1 MVKQLPA
8 TLQVHLDSGT
18 TTLAWC
24 WRLTR
29 NDGAVFG
36 FTDHDQS
43 LTFDGTI
50 FESESGFTASE
61 IRSGSDLSVDAQE
74 AEGVLTSATITE
86 TDILDGRWDNASV
99 EIWRVNWANTASR
112 ALLRR
117 GAIGQ
122 VRRGR
127 LHFVAEMRSLAH
139 VLGQTIGR
147 TFQASCDA
155 ALGDARCGVNLNDP
169 AFKASG
175 TVVTLSG
182 DRSFAVSGLSGFPE
196 SWFSLGALKWLT
208 GTNTGR
214 KAEVLTHAVSGA
226 DVTIILLEVPVRPI
240 GVGDTFDIFAGCDKR
255 FETCQAKFAN
265 AVNFRG
271 FPHIPGQVDL
281 SRFGSGPMLSFYA
294 ALRSKAK
301 GLLYPSTECRRRGL

>member
-1 MVKQLPA
+1 MKSLPA
-8 TLQVHLDSGT
+8 GLQTHLEEGT

-36 FTDHDQS
+36 FTDHDQT
-43 LTFDGTI
+43 LGFDGTS
-50 FESESGFTASE
+50 FEPESGFTASE

-86 TDILDGRWDNASV
+86 TDILDGRWDNATV
-99 EIWRVNWANTASR
+99 EIWRVNWQDTSQR

-127 LHFVAEMRSLAH
+127 LSFVAEMRSLAH

-155 ALGDARCGVNLNDP
+155 ALGDTRCGINLSEP
-169 AFKASG
+169 AYKGSG
-175 TVVTLSG
+175 TVVALSG
-182 DRSFAVSGLSGFPE
+182 DRGFTASGLSGLADG
-196 SWFSLGALKWLT
+196 WFALGTLQWLT
-208 GTNTGR
+208 GANNGR
-214 KAEVLTHAVSGA
+214 SAEVLSHEIIGF
-226 DVTIILLEVPVRPI
+226 DVRATLLEAPVRPI
-240 GVGDTFDIFAGCDKR
+240 AIGDTFDIFAGCDKR
-255 FETCQAKFAN
+255 FETCQTKFAN
-265 AVNFRG
+265 TLNFRG
-271 FPHIPGQVDL
+271 FPHIPGQSTVI
-281 SRFGSGPMLSFYA
+281 RYA
-294 ALRSKAK
+294 ASGDANSGSVL
-301 GLLYPSTECRRRGL
+301 

>member
-1 MVKQLPA
+1 MKSFSQS
-8 TLQVHLDSGT
+8 LQTHLDSGT

-36 FTDHDQS
+36 FTDHDRP
-43 LTFDGTI
+43 LTFDGTT
-50 FESESGFTASE
+50 FEPESGFTASE

-74 AEGVLTSATITE
+74 AEGVLTSNTITE
-86 TDILDGRWDNASV
+86 TDILDGRWDNATV
-99 EIWRVNWANTASR
+99 EIWRVNWADTTSR

-127 LHFVAEMRSLAH
+127 LSFVAEMRSLAH

-155 ALGDARCGVNLNDP
+155 ALGDARCGVDLNDP

-175 TVVTLSG
+175 IVVSLSG
-182 DRSFAVSGLSGFPE
+182 DRGFAVSGLSGFAN
-196 SWFSLGALKWLT
+196 SWFALGTLHWLT
-208 GTNTGR
+208 GANTGR
-214 KAEVLTHAVSGA
+214 KAEVLSHANVGT
-226 DVTIILLEVPVRPI
+226 DVKITLLEAPVRPI
-240 GVGDTFDIFAGCDKR
+240 EVGNTFDIFAGCDKR

-271 FPHIPGQVDL
+271 FPHIPGQDTII
-281 SRFGSGPMLSFYA
+281 RYA
-294 ALRSKAK
+294 AK
-301 GLLYPSTECRRRGL
+301 GDANAGSVL

>member
-1 MVKQLPA
+1 MKQFPQS
-8 TLQVHLDSGT
+8 LQSHLDSGT

-36 FTDHDQS
+36 FTDHDLS
-43 LTFDGTI
+43 LAFDGTT
-50 FESESGFTASE
+50 FEPESGFTASE

-86 TDILDGRWDNASV
+86 TDILDGRWDNATV
-99 EIWRVNWANTASR
+99 EIWRVNWADTASR

-155 ALGDARCGVNLNDP
+155 ALGDVRCGVNLNDP
-169 AFKASG
+169 AYKGTG

-182 DRSFAVSGLSGFPE
+182 DRSFTTSGIAGSSDG
-196 SWFSLGALKWLT
+196 WFALGLLAWLT
-208 GTNTGR
+208 GANAGR
-214 KAEVLTHAVSGA
+214 KAEVLGHAVTGS
-226 DVTIILLEVPVRPI
+226 DVKITLLEAPIRPI
-240 GVGDTFDIFAGCDKR
+240 AANDTFDIFAGCDKR

-271 FPHIPGQVDL
+271 FPHIPGQDVVI
-281 SRFGSGPMLSFYA
+281 RYA
-294 ALRSKAK
+294 AK
-301 GLLYPSTECRRRGL
+301 GDANSGSVL

>member
-1 MVKQLPA
+1 MKSFPQSLR
-8 TLQVHLDSGT
+8 TLLDSGT

-29 NDGAVFG
+29 NDGTVFG
-36 FTDHDQS
+36 FTDHDRP
-43 LTFDGTI
+43 LTFDGTTYQP
-50 FESESGFTASE
+50 ESGFTASE

-74 AEGVLTSATITE
+74 AEGVLTSMTITE
-86 TDILDGRWDNASV
+86 TDILDGRWDNATV
-99 EIWRVNWANTASR
+99 EIWRVNWADTTSR

-147 TFQASCDA
+147 TFQAGCDA
-155 ALGDARCGVNLNDP
+155 ALGDARCGVDLNDP

-175 TVVTLSG
+175 TVVSLSG
-182 DRSFAVSGLSGFPE
+182 DRGFAVSGLTGFAE
-196 SWFSLGALKWLT
+196 GWFALGTLHWLT
-208 GTNTGR
+208 GANTGR
-214 KAEVLTHAVSGA
+214 KAEVLSHALSGSDVSI
-226 DVTIILLEVPVRPI
+226 TLLEAPVRPI
-240 GVGDTFDIFAGCDKR
+240 EVGNTVNIFAGCDKR

-271 FPHIPGQVDL
+271 FPHIPGQDTII
-281 SRFGSGPMLSFYA
+281 RYA
-294 ALRSKAK
+294 AK
-301 GLLYPSTECRRRGL
+301 GDANAGTVL

>member
-1 MVKQLPA
+1 MKSFPQS
-8 TLQVHLDSGT
+8 LQTHLESGT

-36 FTDHDQS
+36 FTDHDRP
-43 LTFDGTI
+43 LTFDGTT
-50 FESESGFTASE
+50 FEPESGFTASE

-74 AEGVLTSATITE
+74 AEGVLTSTTITE
-86 TDILDGRWDNASV
+86 TDILDGRWDNATV
-99 EIWRVNWANTASR
+99 EIWRVNWSDTTNR
-112 ALLRR
+112 ALMRR

-155 ALGDARCGVNLNDP
+155 ALGDARCSVDLNAA
-169 AFKASG
+169 AFKAIG
-175 TVVTLSG
+175 TVVSLSG
-182 DRSFAVSGLSGFPE
+182 DRGFAVSGLSGFAE
-196 SWFSLGALKWLT
+196 GWFALGTLHWLT
-208 GTNTGR
+208 GANTGC
-214 KAEVLTHAVSGA
+214 KAEVLSHALAGS
-226 DVTIILLEVPVRPI
+226 DVIITLLEAPVRPI
-240 GVGDTFDIFAGCDKR
+240 EVGYIFNIFAGCDKR
-255 FETCQAKFAN
+255 FETCQAKFTN

-271 FPHIPGQVDL
+271 FPHIPGQDTII
-281 SRFGSGPMLSFYA
+281 RYA
-294 ALRSKAK
+294 AK
-301 GLLYPSTECRRRGL
+301 GDANAGSVL

>member
-1 MVKQLPA
+1 MKSFPQS
-8 TLQVHLDSGT
+8 LQSHLDSGT

-36 FTDHDQS
+36 FTDHDRS

-50 FESESGFTASE
+50 FEPESGFTASE

-86 TDILDGRWDNASV
+86 TDILDGRWDNATV
-99 EIWRVNWANTASR
+99 EIWRVNWADTASR

-127 LHFVAEMRSLAH
+127 LHFVAEMRALAH
-139 VLGQTIGR
+139 VLGQTLGR

-155 ALGDARCGVNLNDP
+155 ALGGARCGVNLNDP
-169 AFKASG
+169 TNKGTG
-175 TVVTLSG
+175 TVVALSG
-182 DRSFAVSGLSGFPE
+182 DRAFTASGVAGFSDGLFA
-196 SWFSLGALKWLT
+196 LGTVEWLT
-208 GTNTGR
+208 GANAGR
-214 KAEVLTHAVSGA
+214 TAEVLSHAIIGP
-226 DVTIILLEVPVRPI
+226 DVKITLLEAPIRPI
-240 GVGDTFDIFAGCDKR
+240 AVNDTFDIFAGCDKR

-271 FPHIPGQVDL
+271 FPHIPGQDTII
-281 SRFGSGPMLSFYA
+281 RYA
-294 ALRSKAK
+294 AK
-301 GLLYPSTECRRRGL
+301 GDANSGSVL

>member
-1 MVKQLPA
+1 MAKQFPQS
-8 TLQVHLDSGT
+8 LQTHLDSGT

-36 FTDHDQS
+36 FTDHDRP
-43 LTFDGTI
+43 LTFDGTT
-50 FESESGFTASE
+50 FEPESGFTASE

-74 AEGVLTSATITE
+74 AEGVLTSATITK
-86 TDILDGRWDNASV
+86 TDILDGRWDNATV
-99 EIWRVNWANTASR
+99 EIWRVNWADTASR

-117 GAIGQ
+117 GGIGQ

-139 VLGQTIGR
+139 VLGQTLGR

-155 ALGDARCGVNLNDP
+155 AVGDTRCGVDLNAA

-182 DRSFAVSGLSGFPE
+182 DRGFAFSGLSGFAE
-196 SWFSLGALKWLT
+196 GWFALGTLHWLT
-208 GTNTGR
+208 GANTGR
-214 KAEVLTHAVSGA
+214 KAEVLSHALTGA
-226 DVTIILLEVPVRPI
+226 DILLTLLEAPVRPAEI
-240 GVGDTFDIFAGCDKR
+240 GNTFNIFVGCDKR

-271 FPHIPGQVDL
+271 FPHIPGQDTII
-281 SRFGSGPMLSFYA
+281 RYA
-294 ALRSKAK
+294 AK
-301 GLLYPSTECRRRGL
+301 GDANVGSVL